1 MTSKG
6 IERFYLQERICV
18 SPFRRAFQL
27 MTATNQQL
35 ILTTIIVGIYRTPSE
50 WLTDILLQLS
60 PIFSSMIF
68 AFKK

>member
-6 IERFYLQERICV
+6 IERFYLQEICA

-27 MTATNQQL
+27 MTATNQQS
-35 ILTTIIVGIYRTPSE
+35 ILSTIIVGIYRTPSE

-60 PIFSSMIF
+60 PIFSSIIF